1 MKNNQRLLFLV
12 EVSMLASLAFLLD
25 LVSGVVGRFWP
36 QGGSISLAMIPI
48 FILSFRWGLKG
59 GLLAG
64 FLLGL
69 LQVVLGTAFIA
80 HPVQAFIDYFFAFT
94 VVGLSGILFKQVQ
107 HALVNRK
114 KGTVIAYVVLGTF
127 IGSALRYLAHVIAGV
142 YFFAEYTPEG
152 TPIWTY
158 SIVYNGSYMLPTFI
172 VSAIV
177 TALILITAPRLVT
190 RNKTT

>member
-25 LVSGVVGRFWP
+25 LVSGVFGRLP
-36 QGGSISLAMIPI
+36 QGGSISLGMIPI

-69 LQVVLGTAFIA
+69 LQIVLGTAFIA

-94 VVGLSGILFKQVQ
+94 VVGLSGILFKKVQ
-107 HALVNRK
+107 QAALNRK
-114 KGTVIAYVVLGTF
+114 KGAVVLYVLIGTF
-127 IGSALRYLAHVIAGV
+127 IGNALRYLAHVIAGV
-142 YFFAEYTPEG
+142 YFFSEYTPKG
-152 TPIWTY
+152 TPVWTY
-158 SIVYNGSYMLPTFI
+158 SFVYNGSFMLPTFI

-190 RNKTT
+190 RNKAA